1 MSFYHNQLFPVD
13 FYKVNSKKII
23 NKFKVYLMQLII
35 RLKKKKKKIK
45 RKENIL
51 KV

>member
-23 NKFKVYLMQLII
+23 NKLLQGYI
-35 RLKKKKKKIK
+35 
-45 RKENIL
+45 
-51 KV
+51 